1 MDNYM
6 EILFFN
12 HSNLY
17 LYMDNLL
24 GTIKLH
30 HKNEDKK
37 WKAYGT
43 KF

>member
-12 HSNLY
+12 LLNLY

-30 HKNEDKK
+30 HEIEGRK
-37 WKAYGT
+37 WKVYGI